1 MVHTISLGSKD
12 VVKIIGRSV
21 REDGA
26 YIEAGENDNLIVNK
40 LVANPN
46 ALGIFGFSFLDQNS
60 DKVQGSI
67 IDGNEPSFDAI
78 ATGEYKVSRPLYF
91 YVKKAHIGT
100 VPGIQEYLTTFVS
113 EDVIGPDGYLID
125 KGLIP
130 LSDDAYDEMAG
141 GARALKNLAL

>member
-1 MVHTISLGSKD
+1 

-26 YIEAGENDNLIVNK
+26 YVEAGENDNLIVNK

-67 IDGNEPSFDAI
+67 IDGEEPTFEAI
-78 ATGEYKVSRPLYF
+78 ASGQYKVSRPLYF

-100 VPGIQEYLTTFVS
+100 VPGIKEYLESFVS
-113 EDVIGPDGYLID
+113 EDAIGPDGFLID

-130 LSDDAYDEMAG
+130 LDEEKYEQMSNS
-141 GARALKNLAL
+141 ARSLTNLSL

>member
-1 MVHTISLGSKD
+1 M
-12 VVKIIGRSV
+12 
-21 REDGA
+21 
-26 YIEAGENDNLIVNK
+26 
-40 LVANPN
+40 
-46 ALGIFGFSFLDQNS
+46 
-60 DKVQGSI
+60 
-67 IDGNEPSFDAI
+67 
-78 ATGEYKVSRPLYF
+78 SRPLYF